1 MERERQREKERKEEK
16 DKEKQREKDLNN
28 EKEKVKKLETEV
40 EKGKNEIEKLK
51 DEINK
56 FDENKI
62 IDKANKDLMDKLKAC
77 ELLQRYIFRKTHK
90 YPLQAF
96 KEKLTKLRKNYLLI
110 KILKMKEN
118 VKKYILKKYF
128 DKWANKTFDKY
139 KRDTIRKIFVKILS
153 IIIDNLMKRL
163 LQKKLYQWKKNTTV
177 VREEPT
183 IYNTL
188 KIIKDII
195 NFNDYLRNLSINK
208 YGKNFINNLS
218 KTRNPK
224 LLIKRLKKIVR
235 NKIKNNKNILRNAL
249 NKWKNKVE
257 VEKLLKFLKTKL
269 IYTLYDKN
277 KSENKT
283 NALAKYFY
291 RWKNINTIEKI
302 KEDISN
308 IKHESKEIKT
318 AKVRKKIL

>member
-1 MERERQREKERKEEK
+1 M
-16 DKEKQREKDLNN
+16 
-28 EKEKVKKLETEV
+28 
-40 EKGKNEIEKLK
+40 
-51 DEINK
+51 
-56 FDENKI
+56 
-62 IDKANKDLMDKLKAC
+62 
-77 ELLQRYIFRKTHK
+77 
-90 YPLQAF
+90 
-96 KEKLTKLRKNYLLI
+96 
-110 KILKMKEN
+110 
-118 VKKYILKKYF
+118 
-128 DKWANKTFDKY
+128 
-139 KRDTIRKIFVKILS
+139 
-153 IIIDNLMKRL
+153 
-163 LQKKLYQWKKNTTV
+163 

-277 KSENKT
+277 KK
-283 NALAKYFY
+283 
-291 RWKNINTIEKI
+291 
-302 KEDISN
+302 
-308 IKHESKEIKT
+308 
-318 AKVRKKIL
+318 